1 MPAHEHH
8 HHHHELSADAVKGR
22 AFLFGIV
29 LNTLF
34 VIGEF
39 TAGFLFNSMGLLAD
53 AGHNLGDVS
62 GLLISLAA
70 FLLGLIIMKRGMPS
84 GGHHSPTAF
93 IFLVNSHSKKS
104 LFLLTMGLAGRMQI
118 SFTVPFT
125 FSRRSLCPCT
135 SQSAQTLLPSGVFQD
150 AR

>member
-62 GLLISLAA
+62 GLLISLVAH
-70 FLLGLIIMKRGMPS
+70 FCWRKNVIFRTTPTGFGKGRS
-84 GGHHSPTAF
+84 GH
-93 IFLVNSHSKKS
+93 
-104 LFLLTMGLAGRMQI
+104 R
-118 SFTVPFT
+118 
-125 FSRRSLCPCT
+125 C
-135 SQSAQTLLPSGVFQD
+135 
-150 AR
+150 

>member
-1 MPAHEHH
+1 MAHHHDHHHAHEI
-8 HHHHELSADAVKGR
+8 SADSLKGR

-39 TAGFLFNSMGLLAD
+39 TAGFLFHSMGLLAD

-70 FLLGLIIMKRGMPS
+70 FLLARK
-84 GGHHSPTAF
+84 
-93 IFLVNSHSKKS
+93 
-104 LFLLTMGLAGRMQI
+104 QY
-118 SFTVPFT
+118 
-125 FSRRSLCPCT
+125 SRNYT
-135 SQSAQTLLPSGVFQD
+135 
-150 AR
+150 